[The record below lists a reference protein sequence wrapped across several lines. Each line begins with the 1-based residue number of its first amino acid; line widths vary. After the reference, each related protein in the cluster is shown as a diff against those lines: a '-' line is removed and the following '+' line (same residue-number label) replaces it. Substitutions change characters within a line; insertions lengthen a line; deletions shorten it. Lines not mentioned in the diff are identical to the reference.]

1 MTYNE
6 IISALLVEKRQ
17 QKTKLALHLGVARTT
32 LDDYLNGV
40 TQMTADK
47 LSACAEFF
55 QVPVGYLFGEGTVRE
70 NNLAVILKKQQAE
83 LNRLSEKVELIAKSL
98 QIENDK

>member
-6 IISALLVEKRQ
+6 NISNLLIEKRQ
-17 QKTKLALHLGVARTT
+17 QKTKLAKHLGVARTT
-32 LDDYLNGV
+32 LDDYLNGI
-40 TQMTADK
+40 TQMPADK

-55 QVPVGYLFGEGTVRE
+55 DVPVGRLFGEGTVRE

-83 LNRLSEKVELIAKSL
+83 LNRLSEKVELIANLL
-98 QIENDK
+98 QIEKI